1 MTFSATPSAVWWGV
15 SLGVIAFYVLFPI
28 ALIIIARS
36 RLKVGWRYAGYGAL
50 IFFLFQII
58 TRLPAI
64 QVAQYFLA
72 PTLKSSQVA
81 LWVFSF
87 VAALTAGIFE
97 EVGRYVGYRWL
108 MRREEK
114 TWAKAVM
121 YGLGHGG
128 LESAVAIGGLAAI
141 SLVNVY
147 LIVSTNGAI
156 VPAAQRALAARQIAD
171 LATQPAWTP
180 LLGAW
185 ERVSAIAIQVALS
198 VIVLQVFRRGSLGW
212 LWLAIGLHTLVDF
225 GSLVLIQAL
234 PISGLARN
242 VAVEGILTVVA
253 LGALWVI
260 FALRDRPITPA
271 TPEQTPLPLPGE
283 TEASPAAE

>member
-1 MTFSATPSAVWWGV
+1 MTFSATPSAAWWGV

>member
-1 MTFSATPSAVWWGV
+1 MTFAATPSAAWWGV
-15 SLGVIAFYVLFPI
+15 SLGAIAFYVLFPI
-28 ALIIIARS
+28 ALIIIAHS

-58 TRLPAI
+58 TRVPAI

-72 PTLKSSQVA
+72 PTLRSSQVA
-81 LWVFSF
+81 LWAFTF

-97 EVGRYVGYRWL
+97 EVGRYLGYRWF
-108 MRREEK
+108 MGREEK

-128 LESAVAIGGLAAI
+128 LESAVLIGGLAAI
-141 SLVNVY
+141 TLVNVY

-171 LATQPAWTP
+171 LAAQPAWTP

-185 ERVSAIAIQVALS
+185 ERVTAIAMQVAFS

-212 LWLAIGLHTLVDF
+212 LWLAIGLHTLVDL
-225 GSLVLIQAL
+225 GSQVLIQAL

-260 FALRDRPITPA
+260 FALRDRPTTSASPG
-271 TPEQTPLPLPGE
+271 QTPLPLPGE

>member
-1 MTFSATPSAVWWGV
+1 MTLSTQPGSLWWGASFAALALYILV
-15 SLGVIAFYVLFPI
+15 PL
-28 ALIIIARS
+28 ALIIIAHS

-64 QVAQYFLA
+64 QVAQYFLT
-72 PTLKSSQVA
+72 PRLKSSQAA
-81 LWVFSF
+81 LYAFLF
-87 VAALTAGIFE
+87 VASLTAGLFE

-108 MRREEK
+108 MGREEK

-128 LESAVAIGGLAAI
+128 LESAVLIGGLAAI
-141 SLVNVY
+141 TLVNVY

-156 VPAAQRALAARQIAD
+156 VPAAQRAQAAQQIAGI
-171 LATQPAWTP
+171 ASQPAWLP
-180 LLGAW
+180 LLGVW
-185 ERVSAIAIQVALS
+185 ERVSAITMQVAFS
-198 VIVLQVFRRGSLGW
+198 VIVLQVFRRGSLAW

-225 GSLVLIQAL
+225 AATVLAQVL
-234 PISGLARN
+234 PISGVARS

-253 LGALWVI
+253 LGALWLI
-260 FALRDRPITPA
+260 FALRDRPA
-271 TPEQTPLPLPGE
+271 TPVQAPLPGE
-283 TEASPAAE
+283 PKTDPVAE